1 MHITLEGWLL
11 EVGINDGNAIGVLLG
26 DDVLLGDSEGL
37 TSNTFVLQFPQDLEL
52 KTKCIGII
60 RMVSLRHLHLDKLLL
75 QNMYIPCIFD
85 FGTTKTFSTIV

>member
-60 RMVSLRHLHLDKLLL
+60 RMVSLRHLHLINCCCKICTYHASLILVPPKLFP
-75 QNMYIPCIFD
+75 Q
-85 FGTTKTFSTIV
+85 